1 MGKGKGHT
9 LLLAVGAV
17 ALLGLSSFRL
27 LKPALVVIDPGH
39 GGKDPGASGK
49 VHKEKDI
56 TLSVSLKLAEL
67 LKKDPLFQVQLTR
80 ATDTFV
86 ELATRAD
93 IANKAHADFFLSIHC
108 NANPKKDIHGSE
120 TYALGEHKSQD
131 NLSVVMRENSA
142 ILLEENH
149 QRTYDGFD
157 PNSEEAYIIF
167 SLMQHAYL
175 KQSLRLAK
183 KIEDQL
189 TTQTK
194 RPSRGVKQAGFLVL
208 WRTSMPAVLCE
219 IGFIS
224 NSEEEKFLASEA
236 GQSYIAQAIHEALRQ
251 YVAAGID

>member
-1 MGKGKGHT
+1 M
-9 LLLAVGAV
+9 
-17 ALLGLSSFRL
+17 GLSSLRL

-49 VHKEKDI
+49 AYKEKDI
-56 TLSVSLKLAEL
+56 TLAVSLKLADL

-80 ATDTFV
+80 STDTFV

-93 IANKAHADFFLSIHC
+93 IANKAHAKFFISVHC

-120 TYALGEHKSQD
+120 TYALGEHKSQE

-142 ILLEENH
+142 ILLEENY

-167 SLMQHAYL
+167 SLMQHAFL

-189 TTQTK
+189 TEKTK

-224 NSEEEKFLASEA
+224 NAQEEKFLASEA
-236 GQSYIAQAIHEALRQ
+236 GQTYIAQAIHEALRS
-251 YVAAGID
+251 YVAAGIE